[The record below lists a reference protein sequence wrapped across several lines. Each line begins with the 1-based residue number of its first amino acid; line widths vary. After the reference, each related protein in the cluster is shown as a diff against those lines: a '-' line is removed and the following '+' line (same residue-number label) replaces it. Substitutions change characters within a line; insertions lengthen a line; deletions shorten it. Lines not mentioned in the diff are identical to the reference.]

1 MTLSIILNIIIEHR
15 RRLENRQSR
24 KQVEES
30 KISYQKEVERF
41 HARLKIEEEDE
52 EEV

>member
-1 MTLSIILNIIIEHR
+1 MFAEHR
-15 RRLENRQSR
+15 KKMENRESR
-24 KQVEES
+24 RRVEES
-30 KISYQKEVERF
+30 KVSYQKEVERF